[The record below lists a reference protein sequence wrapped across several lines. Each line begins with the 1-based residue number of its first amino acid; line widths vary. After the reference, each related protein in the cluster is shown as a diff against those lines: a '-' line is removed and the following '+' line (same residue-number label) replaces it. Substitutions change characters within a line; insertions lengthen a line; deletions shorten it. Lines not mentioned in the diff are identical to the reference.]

1 MASKSTLTMYSTIKK
16 NTRSLKVLNAST
28 PSACS
33 APRVSFSSSNRLEG
47 QERNFRTDKRPIY
60 VAATRQHVGKTTTSL
75 ALVQGLQKRFDK
87 VGFMKPV
94 GQQSLTV
101 WEDETEQQVQV
112 DKDVVVVKKHFNLD
126 HLPYSSMSPVLIPP
140 GYTKNYIDG
149 KITLQSQKELVEN
162 AFSCI
167 SKLSSVVLCEGTGH
181 SAVGSIVG
189 AGNAE
194 VASWVG
200 AEMVLVANGGLGST
214 FDELELN
221 RVFCQQH
228 GVSVAGVVVNKVKV
242 EKYDETK
249 YYLEKALMSN
259 WGIPLIGCIPDRP
272 FLGCP
277 ALSDLERLFGGSFL
291 SGQVHELRH
300 YTMSDIFLVATS
312 LCEFLNSLRTR
323 PTRTLYVCH
332 ASRNDILLGFLG
344 EYQRRKMRGEELEA
358 ALLVCEGQKLDP
370 HIVDMLTLDYDPP
383 ILVVPQAPQKVME
396 EINSF
401 TPKLNAFDTSRV
413 GTAVEHYESYID
425 FDLLLQKT
433 GNVSS
438 VDPVEVA
445 T

>member
-1 MASKSTLTMYSTIKK
+1 MKTG
-16 NTRSLKVLNAST
+16 TRSLRLRTFSSLAASSSAQKAST
-28 PSACS
+28 S
-33 APRVSFSSSNRLEG
+33 VSDRSEG
-47 QERNFRTDKRPIY
+47 QGSDSKSDKRPIY

-75 ALVQGLQKRFDK
+75 ALVQGLQKRFEK

-101 WEDETEQQVQV
+101 WEEEIEKQVQV
-112 DKDVVVVKKHFNLD
+112 DKDVVVVKKHFKLD
-126 HLPYSSMSPVLIPP
+126 HLPYGAMSPVLIPS
-140 GYTKNYIDG
+140 GYTKDYIDG
-149 KITLQSQKELVEN
+149 KITLQSQKELIEN
-162 AFSCI
+162 AYSCI
-167 SKLSSVVLCEGTGH
+167 SQRSSVVLCEGTGH

-200 AEMVLVANGGLGST
+200 ADMVLVANGGLGST

-221 RVFCQQH
+221 RVFCEH
-228 GVSVAGVVVNKVKV
+228 HNVSIAGVVVNKVKV

-249 YYLEKALMSN
+249 YYLDKALMSN

-277 ALSDLERLFGGSFL
+277 ALADLERLFGGSFL
-291 SGQVHELRH
+291 SGQAHELRH

-332 ASRNDILLGFLG
+332 ASRDDILLGFIG
-344 EYQRRKMRGEELEA
+344 EYQRRKMRGEEIES

-370 HIVDMLTLDYDPP
+370 HIVDMLSLDLDPP
-383 ILVVPQAPQKVME
+383 ILVVPQDAQKVMQQ
-396 EINSF
+396 INSF
-401 TPKLNAFDTSRV
+401 TPKLNAFDTTRV

-433 GNVSS
+433 GNMP
-438 VDPVEVA
+438 DEDQIEVA
-445 T
+445 N